1 MNTNLLA
8 HRAERQSVWT
18 RHWSTGAVH
27 SCAGSFGDIYGGA
40 LAQAWRQW
48 HAGTA
53 PGSRILDVAS
63 GSGALPRLLLQLRPE
78 LDLNI
83 DAVDLAQ
90 STPTWLGQRAADSAA
105 TLHFHSGVAA
115 ESLPFADGSFDAVIS
130 QYGLEYA
137 DAGTALA
144 EALRVLAP
152 QGRIAL
158 MLHHATS
165 RPVTLA
171 AVEIAHID
179 WLRNQQGLV
188 SAVRGMLGPMA
199 LAATPEGR
207 TRLAQDTA
215 AEAARQHF
223 NAAQAGLRQRAQV
236 VDGADVLGEAQD
248 AAAQLLQ
255 LAVERGEPV
264 AVHAWQQL
272 DRSLADARW
281 RLQELQACA
290 LDAAATEALCAQLQH
305 HGKRIDLRTV
315 EEQGHLMGWWLQ
327 AS

>member
-115 ESLPFADGSFDAVIS
+115 ESLPFADGSFDHVVHFH
-130 QYGLEYA
+130 
-137 DAGTALA
+137 ALPYSTEPERTLR
-144 EALRVLAP
+144 EAFRVLAP
-152 QGRIAL
+152 GAQMTL
-158 MLHHATS
+158 L
-165 RPVTLA
+165 TLA
-171 AVEIAHID
+171 RHQHVETARGYAHIND
-179 WLRNQQGLV
+179 GQHPV
-188 SAVRGMLGPMA
+188 E
-199 LAATPEGR
+199 LA
-207 TRLAQDTA
+207 
-215 AEAARQHF
+215 H
-223 NAAQAGLRQRAQV
+223 
-236 VDGADVLGEAQD
+236 
-248 AAAQLLQ
+248 QLSSVGFV
-255 LAVERGEPV
+255 VERCGICPRERKAPSFELIS
-264 AVHAWQQL
+264 AIL
-272 DRSLADARW
+272 GKPDLAT
-281 RLQELQACA
+281 
-290 LDAAATEALCAQLQH
+290 TETSQ
-305 HGKRIDLRTV
+305 
-315 EEQGHLMGWWLQ
+315 
-327 AS
+327 